1 MIIPES
7 RRHLFLLGSLTAL
20 IGIISFVGDVL
31 AWRIALE
38 GFLAL
43 ALLAGTFT
51 ASRTR
56 VQLVVIGILALIFFG
71 GRMLYV
77 VSPAYSFAV
86 INSVAGALF
95 FATVAAILLRDIFD
109 SDAEITMDMIF
120 GSINVY
126 VLLGLAFGVAYL
138 ALDTITPNSFD
149 LPAALI
155 EGTHTRLGGY
165 IYFRFVTMTT
175 LCYGDAP
182 PVTAPARTFSFL
194 EAVAGQLYLTVLVA
208 RLVGLHIT
216 RDFS

>member
-1 MIIPES
+1 MFIPES
-7 RRHLFLLGSLTAL
+7 RRHLFLLCSLTTL
-20 IGIISFVGDVL
+20 IVIISFVGDVL

-51 ASRTR
+51 ASRTHL
-56 VQLVVIGILALIFFG
+56 QLVVIGILALIFFG

-95 FATVAAILLRDIFD
+95 FASVAAILLRDIFD
-109 SDAEITMDMIF
+109 SDAEITMNMIF

-165 IYFRFVTMTT
+165 VYFSFITMTT
-175 LCYGDAP
+175 LDYGDSL
-182 PVTAPARTFSFL
+182 PVTSPARTFSFL
-194 EAVAGQLYLTVLVA
+194 EAVAGQLYLTVLIA

-216 RDFS
+216 RHR

>member
-1 MIIPES
+1 MFIPES
-7 RRHLFLLGSLTAL
+7 RRHLFLLCAL
-20 IGIISFVGDVL
+20 IALIVIVSFVGAVPV
-31 AWRIALE
+31 WRSVME

-51 ASRTR
+51 TSKTR
-56 VQLVVIGILALIFFG
+56 MQRVVIGILALIFFG

-77 VSPAYSFAV
+77 VSPVNSFAV

-95 FATVAAILLRDIFD
+95 FASVAGILLRDIFD
-109 SDAEITMDMIF
+109 SDAEITLDMIF

-126 VLLGLAFGVAYL
+126 VLLGLAFGVGYL

-155 EGTHTRLGGY
+155 EGTHTKLGGY
-165 IYFRFVTMTT
+165 IYFSFVTMTT
-175 LCYGDAP
+175 LGYGDAL

-216 RDFS
+216 RDR